1 MASEMTAS
9 GMTASE
15 MRTVQSY
22 VQGEWR
28 DGEGEPR
35 LLVNPTTEAPIA
47 ECRSLAGSLG
57 ALLDHA
63 RDVGGPA
70 LRALDFRARGEL
82 LGALAGAL
90 HEVREEL
97 IDASIE
103 NGGST
108 RSDAKFDVDGATGTL
123 AAYAGF
129 AKTLPAGAA
138 SLADGAGIQLGR
150 TPRFWGQHVLVP
162 RLGAAVHVN
171 AFNFP
176 AWGMCEKMACALLAG
191 VPVIEKPGTP
201 TALVAY
207 RAARTIVES
216 GVLPEGTFQF
226 IAGSTGDLLDR
237 LGPQDAFA
245 FTGSAQTGAK
255 LRGGKTLV
263 ERSVRVNIEADSLN
277 AAILAPDVEPSSET
291 YGQFLANVALDVRQK
306 TGQKCTAVRRIL
318 VPSARGEDVVRD
330 LCEEL
335 GRIQVGDPADKDTTM
350 GPVASA
356 DQLRDVRAGI
366 DRLAEQSEVAC
377 GGSERAAEKGFFV
390 RPTLLVAAHAE
401 TDVFHEL
408 EVFGP
413 VATVILY
420 DGSAEEAARLA
431 NRGGGSLVGSV
442 YSDDKR
448 WTETCVRAMAPWH
461 GRIWIG
467 SERVAG
473 QASAPGLVLP
483 MTTHGGPGR
492 AGGGEELGGLRGLAF
507 YMQRTAI
514 QGFQGLVAK
523 AFGAPEA

>member
-1 MASEMTAS
+1 
-9 GMTASE
+9 
-15 MRTVQSY
+15 
-22 VQGEWR
+22 
-28 DGEGEPR
+28 
-35 LLVNPTTEAPIA
+35 
-47 ECRSLAGSLG
+47 
-57 ALLDHA
+57 
-63 RDVGGPA
+63 
-70 LRALDFRARGEL
+70 
-82 LGALAGAL
+82 
-90 HEVREEL
+90 
-97 IDASIE
+97 
-103 NGGST
+103 
-108 RSDAKFDVDGATGTL
+108 
-123 AAYAGF
+123 
-129 AKTLPAGAA
+129 
-138 SLADGAGIQLGR
+138 
-150 TPRFWGQHVLVP
+150 
-162 RLGAAVHVN
+162 
-171 AFNFP
+171 
-176 AWGMCEKMACALLAG
+176 
-191 VPVIEKPGTP
+191 
-201 TALVAY
+201 
-207 RAARTIVES
+207 
-216 GVLPEGTFQF
+216 
-226 IAGSTGDLLDR
+226 
-237 LGPQDAFA
+237 
-245 FTGSAQTGAK
+245 
-255 LRGGKTLV
+255 
-263 ERSVRVNIEADSLN
+263 VRVNIEADSLN

-377 GGSERAAEKGFFV
+377 GGSERAGAKGFFV
-390 RPTLLVAAHAE
+390 RPTLLVAVHAE

-420 DGSAEEAARLA
+420 DGRAEEAARLA